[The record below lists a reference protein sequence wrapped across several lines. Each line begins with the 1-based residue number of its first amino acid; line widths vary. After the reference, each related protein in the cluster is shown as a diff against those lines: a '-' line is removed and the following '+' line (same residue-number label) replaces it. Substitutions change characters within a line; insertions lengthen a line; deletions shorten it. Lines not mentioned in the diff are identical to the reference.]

1 MKKVGIFEQ
10 FVNEKYIFDKI
21 NNEPLFDSEEK
32 MSASDFLKR
41 IKKSPE
47 AKEALKSNLNF
58 GEGIQAVKFLKKALP
73 VRLEVRVYRSEW
85 NYGGNLVVNIMV
97 AGMGTSTYRDA
108 PFSYSSGDSTR
119 TPSYSVGH
127 YFEGIPHPGSDK
139 GKPTES
145 SVVYGSYKSISNHQ
159 GMLEDIVALF
169 KAYEAKYG
177 APFNPREAKKIAKKR
192 ARIESQFKTLSDK
205 VSKDYY
211 AMKDIARKLGIDT
224 RQPQLVMKHNEL
236 RMKIDEPRQYRHPDE
251 YGTDATMSKEYTK
264 FERLQ
269 SKIIDK
275 LQKFADKH
283 GIELTVA
290 ASWSY

>member
-47 AKEALKSNLNF
+47 AKEALQKNLNF

-85 NYGGNLVVNIMV
+85 NYGGNLVLSIGV
-97 AGMGTSTYRDA
+97 AGMGTATYKDA
-108 PFSYSSGDSTR
+108 PLSYSSGNSTSG
-119 TPSYSVGH
+119 PSYSVGH
-127 YFEGIPHPGSDK
+127 YFEGLPHPADENR
-139 GKPTES
+139 PTKS
-145 SVVYGSYKSISNHQ
+145 YVTYGSYKAISNHQ

-169 KAYEAKYG
+169 KAYEAKHG
-177 APFNPREAKKIAKKR
+177 APFNPREAKKISKKR
-192 ARIESQFKTLSDK
+192 AAIESQFKTLSDK

-211 AMKDIARKLGIDT
+211 AMKDVARKLGIDT

-236 RMKIDEPRQYRHPDE
+236 RMKIDEPREYRHPDE
-251 YGTDATMSKEYTK
+251 YSSDATMSKDYSK

-269 SKIIDK
+269 AKIITK
-275 LQKFADKH
+275 LEKFALKH
-283 GIELTVA
+283 GLELSVA
-290 ASWSY
+290 ADWSY

>member
-1 MKKVGIFEQ
+1 MKKVGLYEQ
-10 FVNEKYIFDKI
+10 FVNEKFIFDKI
-21 NNEPLFDSEEK
+21 NNEPLFDSEET

-41 IKKSPE
+41 IKNSPE
-47 AKEALKSNLNF
+47 AKEALKRNTNY

-85 NYGGNLVVNIMV
+85 NYGGNLVVRIGV
-97 AGMGTSTYRDA
+97 VGMGTSTYRDA
-108 PFSYSSGDSTR
+108 PLSYSSGDSTR

-127 YFEGIPHPGSDK
+127 YFEGLPHPGSDK
-139 GKPTES
+139 GKPIES
-145 SVVYGSYKSISNHQ
+145 YVTYGSYKSISNHQ
-159 GMLEDIVALF
+159 GMLDDIVAIF
-169 KAYEAKYG
+169 KAYEAKHG

-192 ARIESQFKTLSDK
+192 AAIESQFKTLSDK

-251 YGTDATMSKEYTK
+251 YSTDATMSKDYSK

-269 SKIIDK
+269 SKIIGK

-283 GIELTVA
+283 GIELSVA
-290 ASWSY
+290 ANWSY

>member
-1 MKKVGIFEQ
+1 MKKVGLYEQ
-10 FVNEKYIFDKI
+10 FVNENFIFDKI
-21 NNEPLFDSEEK
+21 NNEPLFDSEEQ

-47 AKEALKSNLNF
+47 AKEAVQKNLNF
-58 GEGIQAVKFLKKALP
+58 GKGITAVKYLKKALP

-85 NYGGNLVVNIMV
+85 NYGGNLVLTIGVV
-97 AGMGTSTYRDA
+97 GMGTATYRDA
-108 PFSYSSGDSTR
+108 PLSYSSGDSTR
-119 TPSYSVGH
+119 GPGYSVGH
-127 YFEGIPHPGSDK
+127 YFEGLKHPAGDK
-139 GKPTES
+139 PIEKYVT
-145 SVVYGSYKSISNHQ
+145 YGTYKAISKHDE
-159 GMLEDIVALF
+159 MLEDIVKIF
-169 KAYEAKYG
+169 KAYEQKHGSA
-177 APFNPREAKKIAKKR
+177 FNPKEAKKMAKKR
-192 ARIESQFKTLSDK
+192 AAIESQFKTLNDK

-211 AMKDIARKLGIDT
+211 AMKDVARKLGIDT

-251 YGTDATMSKEYTK
+251 YSTDATMSKDYSK
-264 FERLQ
+264 FEILQ

-283 GIELTVA
+283 GIELSVA